1 MSRMALLDGNL
12 WLSLAAPRAPNGTAR
27 LGDAGYPPYNI
38 ELLRSDEREPEA
50 LRITLAVAGF
60 RLDELEVSIESGAL
74 TIRGKQHDD
83 EAKDYLHRG
92 IAARQFKR
100 TFQLASGVEVRGAE
114 LNEGLLAVE
123 LVRPRKE
130 KRVLKVGIAA
140 GD

>member
-1 MSRMALLDGNL
+1 MSRMALLDGSL
-12 WLSLAAPRAPNGTAR
+12 WLSSPAPRAPNGTAR

-38 ELLRSDEREPEA
+38 ELLHGNESEPEA

-60 RLDELEVSIESGAL
+60 SLDQLEVSIESGAL
-74 TIRGKQHDD
+74 TIRGRQHDD
-83 EAKDYLHRG
+83 AAKDYLHRG

-100 TFQLASGVEVRGAE
+100 TFLLASGVEVRGAE

-140 GD
+140 AD

>member
-1 MSRMALLDGNL
+1 MSRMALLDGSL
-12 WLSLAAPRAPNGTAR
+12 WLSLAAPLAPNGTAR
-27 LGDAGYPPYNI
+27 LGDAGYPPYNV
-38 ELLRSDEREPEA
+38 ELLHGDQGEPET

-60 RLDELEVSIESGAL
+60 AVDELEVSIESGAL
-74 TIRGKQHDD
+74 TIRGRQHDD

-100 TFQLASGVEVRGAE
+100 TFQLASGVEVRAAA
-114 LNEGLLAVE
+114 LNDGLLAVE

-140 GD
+140 AD